1 MKKFTTAC
9 VVMFSINYACIATPD
24 STHIDK
30 NALASVNTLTT
41 DGAHTDNTVI
51 IKSSGITD
59 STLSEKNVRE
69 KIMNDIQQNL
79 DRKNRLFDSTMLK
92 LNSRVGKLDSLI
104 KMTGNPKERI
114 DRLVER
120 VQVLEE
126 KQKAVEENEI
136 NVYEANY
143 QSAIINLVSMDREI
157 KPLILFHATKDFF
170 NTLTET
176 GNPVNYEGFRTGFD
190 KFRIYVDKVK
200 EHDATQK
207 AVADII
213 GATGN
218 ISFGIPIVGAYSQLL
233 FSGMADYV
241 NSIGHNK
248 RELKQEAEKMF
259 AVTTALSQFT
269 TDKNL
274 IENEWD
280 GITGSLEEMQV
291 YYDTALNQN
300 LRMMNIDRDEVNN
313 EFTRQSDASKR
324 YMYLTTLRKK
334 AAEYVLNMKKQDP
347 KDWKEN
353 IYYQLMDVQS
363 LKVHYGDITYRIKHH
378 INKYNTL
385 IQKYKTNKEI
395 GSHVSNLDDKLTQ
408 LKSTFDDAFEPA
420 QYVHSATQM
429 YKVM

>member
-1 MKKFTTAC
+1 MI
-9 VVMFSINYACIATPD
+9 V
-24 STHIDK
+24 
-30 NALASVNTLTT
+30 
-41 DGAHTDNTVI
+41 
-51 IKSSGITD
+51 IKSTLPTD
-59 STLSEKNVRE
+59 SAFSEKNVRE
-69 KIMNDIQQNL
+69 KIIADIQHNL
-79 DRKNRLFDSTMLK
+79 DRKNRAFDSTMLK
-92 LNSRVGKLDSLI
+92 LDNRVSKLDSQI
-104 KMTGNPKERI
+104 KLTGNPRERI
-114 DRLVER
+114 DGLIER
-120 VQVLEE
+120 VQVLEA
-126 KQKAVEENEI
+126 KQKAVEQNEI

-143 QSAIINLVSMDREI
+143 QAAIINLVSMDREI

-176 GNPVNYEGFRTGFD
+176 GNPVNYDGFRVGFD

-213 GATGN
+213 AATGN
-218 ISFGIPIVGAYSQLL
+218 ISFGVPIVGAYSQLL

-241 NSIGHNK
+241 NSIGHSK
-248 RELKQEAEKMF
+248 RELKKEAENMF
-259 AVTTALSQFT
+259 AVTTALSQFA

-291 YYDTALNQN
+291 YYDTVLNRN
-300 LRMMNIDRDEVNN
+300 LNMMGIDRAEITN

-324 YMYLTTLRKK
+324 YVYLTDLRKK
-334 AAEYVLNMKKQDP
+334 AADYVLSMKKKDP

-353 IYYQLMDVQS
+353 IYYQLMDVQN
-363 LKVHYGDITYRIKHH
+363 LKVRYGDITYRIKHH

-385 IQKYKTNKEI
+385 ISKYKANKEI
-395 GSHVSNLDDKLTQ
+395 GTHITVLDEKLSQ

-420 QYVHSATQM
+420 QYAHSATQM